1 MTSVNVETLLVASVS
16 VVLKLTLVV
25 SDSMVEVKTV
35 AAVVVTSVNVVS
47 MVVEGKSP
55 VVASLVVGARVVGPV
70 SSLLVII
77 IYIKDTPRINRWL

>member
-35 AAVVVTSVNVVS
+35 AAVVVTSVNVVLKSSVVVS

-55 VVASLVVGARVVGPV
+55 VVASLVVGARV
-70 SSLLVII
+70 
-77 IYIKDTPRINRWL
+77 